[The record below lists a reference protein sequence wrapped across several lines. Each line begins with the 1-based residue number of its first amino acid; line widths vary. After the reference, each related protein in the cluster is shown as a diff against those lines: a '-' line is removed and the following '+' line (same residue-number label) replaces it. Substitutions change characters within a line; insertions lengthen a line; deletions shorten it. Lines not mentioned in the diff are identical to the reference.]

1 LNLSTRKITIA
12 VKNMR
17 GISITNRVDFDNSSD
32 PAAGSVSSGSG
43 SNIGSN
49 DPASPGNPAGLS
61 DPSGGNNTNSG
72 GQRRALIANERSN
85 TSESSV
91 RDVPDDTERLNQLRD
106 ILCMPDASIEEL
118 RVILRENDGAASE
131 NSRRSANN
139 EEVARLAASAREAV
153 PTTETASSSRGSR
166 RAWQPCQPAP
176 SRPGIFRVGGPIQT
190 GETYNIGVTDEMDL
204 EIKRIEAVSQMQDA
218 LNDRLGYNLRESG
231 QYEEMEREFQEG
243 ERMLASTG
251 MARREKKHLPAMMK
265 WEAPPVSRS
274 SMIKKEPNL
283 PEPGEPLPLPTSFGG
298 YEGEMHNGGNS
309 EICVGKFVDPG
320 PNHDEDEEKREEF
333 SVDNESWAGISID
346 ATPMG
351 PYEHV
356 VRCWK
361 CRAGL
366 KVRIEVGLVACPRCR
381 TIRPQSWSVL
391 GDVFR

>member
-1 LNLSTRKITIA
+1 MSR
-12 VKNMR
+12 
-17 GISITNRVDFDNSSD
+17 ISITNRGDFDNSSD

-43 SNIGSN
+43 SNIGN
-49 DPASPGNPAGLS
+49 DDPASPGNPAGVS
-61 DPSGGNNTNSG
+61 NPSGGNNTNSG
-72 GQRRALIANERSN
+72 GQRRAPIANDRSN
-85 TSESSV
+85 NSESSANN
-91 RDVPDDTERLNQLRD
+91 VPDDTERINQLRD

-118 RVILRENDGAASE
+118 RAILRDNDRASE
-131 NSRRSANN
+131 NSRRSAND
-139 EEVARLAASAREAV
+139 EEMARLAASARDAV
-153 PTTETASSSRGSR
+153 PTTTTETASSSPPPRPRLSQSRTGSR
-166 RAWQPCQPAP
+166 RSWQQCQPAP

-190 GETYNIGVTDEMDL
+190 GGTYNIGVTDEMDL
-204 EIKRIEAVSQMQDA
+204 EIKRIEAVSQVQDA
-218 LNDRLGYNLRESG
+218 LNDKLGYDLRESG

-243 ERMLASTG
+243 ERMLATTG
-251 MARREKKHLPAMMK
+251 MARREKKVLPAMMK

-274 SMIKKEPNL
+274 SMSKKEPNL

-298 YEGEMHNGGNS
+298 YEGGMHNGGNS

-366 KVRIEVGLVACPRCR
+366 RVHIEVGLVACPRCR
-381 TIRPQSWSVL
+381 TISPTTELVYT
-391 GDVFR
+391 G